1 MAPRANWLKRR
12 VNVWWFQIAVPVA
25 VQPAVGKKMV
35 AENLK
40 TADRRLAQHLALE
53 RAAHWK
59 RQFDLLRAS
68 EVETQP
74 PHVVFEEVVQR
85 INWLKQKFRDPDD
98 LDEQLDLLWDG
109 YADPEA
115 RRLGV
120 GELSEADP
128 DDVHPEVAAALEAI
142 KAARA
147 GRVEAPAEFRAPFSD
162 LAARYIADIQRDAA
176 NRLTL
181 QTISQMEA
189 VFRLFRDH
197 IDDKPLAT
205 VKGRVVAAFFD
216 KVKRLS
222 PNWGRAPNTK
232 VRTLDQLLAAYGKAG
247 VKGLSSRTLNRYVS
261 SLNGLWEWADSRG
274 EVSGKNPFA
283 GHWAKVKTRKNA
295 NAPWSDDALK
305 VVLGLQPDPGTE
317 GKPNPF
323 YWLPRIAL
331 LSGMRLNEICSL
343 EWSDVKTAEGV
354 TYFDIPEGKTE
365 SSIRVVPVHNAL
377 APFLSLCPQSGYLFP
392 DLVPGGPDKKRGWNI
407 GRDFGRLTLA
417 AVEAEQLKAEERSTF
432 HGFRK
437 NVAQTF
443 ERHRIP
449 ETEAAQII
457 GHKKRG
463 MTYGVYSPN
472 GLRIEQKQGL
482 VDLLGLP
489 GVE

>member
-1 MAPRANWLKRR
+1 
-12 VNVWWFQIAVPVA
+12 
-25 VQPAVGKKMV
+25 
-35 AENLK
+35 
-40 TADRRLAQHLALE
+40 
-53 RAAHWK
+53 
-59 RQFDLLRAS
+59 
-68 EVETQP
+68 
-74 PHVVFEEVVQR
+74 
-85 INWLKQKFRDPDD
+85 
-98 LDEQLDLLWDG
+98 
-109 YADPEA
+109 
-115 RRLGV
+115 
-120 GELSEADP
+120 
-128 DDVHPEVAAALEAI
+128 
-142 KAARA
+142 
-147 GRVEAPAEFRAPFSD
+147 
-162 LAARYIADIQRDAA
+162 
-176 NRLTL
+176 
-181 QTISQMEA
+181 
-189 VFRLFRDH
+189 
-197 IDDKPLAT
+197 
-205 VKGRVVAAFFD
+205 
-216 KVKRLS
+216 
-222 PNWGRAPNTK
+222 
-232 VRTLDQLLAAYGKAG
+232 

-261 SLNGLWEWADSRG
+261 SLNGLWEWAGSRG

-283 GHWAKVKTRKNA
+283 GHWAKVKARKNA

-305 VVLGLQPDPGTE
+305 IVLGLQPDPGIE

-354 TYFDIPEGKTE
+354 TYFDIPEAKTE

-377 APFLSLCPQSGYLFP
+377 APFLALCPHSGYLFP

-457 GHKKRG
+457 GHRKRG

-482 VDLLGLP
+482 VELLGLP
-489 GVE
+489 KGAG

>member
-59 RQFDLLRAS
+59 REFDLLRAS

-120 GELSEADP
+120 GELSETDP
-128 DDVHPEVAAALEAI
+128 DEVHPEVAAALEAI

-147 GRVEAPAEFRAPFSD
+147 GKVDTPDEFQAPFSA
-162 LAARYIADIQRDAA
+162 LSARYIADIQRDSS
-176 NRLTL
+176 NRRTL

-189 VFRLFRDH
+189 VFRLFRYH

-205 VKGRVVAAFFD
+205 VKGKVVAAFFD
-216 KVKRLS
+216 KVKRLD
-222 PNWGRAPNTK
+222 PNWGRSPDTK
-232 VRTLDQLLAAYGKAG
+232 GRTLDQLLAFYAKAG
-247 VKGLSSRTLNRYVS
+247 GKVLSSRTLNRYVS

-274 EVSGKNPFA
+274 EVSGRNPFS
-283 GHWAKVKTRKNA
+283 GHWTKVKTRRNA
-295 NAPWSDDALK
+295 HAPWTDDALK
-305 VVLGLQPDPGTE
+305 VVLSLEANPGSK
-317 GKPNPF
+317 GKPNPL

-343 EWSDVKTAEGV
+343 EWADVQTAEGV

-365 SSIRVVPVHNAL
+365 SSVRVVPVHSAL
-377 APFLSLCPQSGYLFP
+377 APFLDLCPRSGFLFP
-392 DLVPGGPDKKRGWNI
+392 NLVPGGPDRKRGWNI
-407 GRDFGRLTLA
+407 GKKFGRVTLA
-417 AVEAEQLKAEERSTF
+417 AVKAGSLTAEQRSTF

-437 NVAQTF
+437 NVAQAF
-443 ERHRIP
+443 ERHRIA

-457 GHKKRG
+457 GHKKPG
-463 MTYGVYSPN
+463 MTYGVYSPI

-482 VDLLGLP
+482 VELLRLP
-489 GVE
+489 GDI